1 MGYDYYGGYGFAPYV
16 SVAELKKKASAYVQ
30 KEAKAGNILH
40 PIVLEGRTIAK
51 NWWGKTWI
59 ENLERYAD
67 YASRLERGRKYVRAN
82 CVVDLQI
89 EGGLVN
95 ALVMGSGKKP
105 YRIRVN
111 IDQIGEEKYEE
122 VTKKCASKIQNLDS
136 LINGK
141 FPEEL
146 KELFSRKGGIFPTM
160 SEIHFF
166 CSCPDYADMCKHV
179 ASVLYAIGAKFDSDP
194 MLFFTLR
201 GIDTEKL
208 VGGAIESKIEMMM
221 KNAGRLSERILA
233 DSDMAD
239 LFGV

>member
-1 MGYDYYGGYGFAPYV
+1 MSYYDYYGGYTYTSV
-16 SVAELKKKASAYVQ
+16 SDLKAKAALYVQ
-30 KEAKAGNILH
+30 KEAKAGNVLN

-82 CVVDLQI
+82 CVVDLKI

-105 YRIRVN
+105 YKIRVN
-111 IDQIGEEKYEE
+111 IDQIDDEKYEE
-122 VTKKCASKIQNLDS
+122 VTKKCASKIENLDS

-160 SEIHFF
+160 SEIHFG
-166 CSCPDYADMCKHV
+166 CSCPDWADMCKHV
-179 ASVLYAIGAKFDSDP
+179 AAVLYAIGAKFDSDP
-194 MLFFTLR
+194 MFFFTLR

-208 VGGAIESKIEMMM
+208 VGGAIENKIELML
-221 KNAGRLSERILA
+221 KNANAPSARILA
-233 DSDMAD
+233 DSDMAA

>member
-1 MGYDYYGGYGFAPYV
+1 MSYYDYYGGYTYTSV
-16 SVAELKKKASAYVQ
+16 SELKAKAASYVQ

-59 ENLERYAD
+59 DNLERYAD

-105 YRIRVN
+105 YEIRVN
-111 IDQIGEEKYEE
+111 IDQIDEEKYAE
-122 VTKKCASKIQNLDS
+122 VTKKCANKIENLDS
-136 LINGK
+136 LVNGK

-160 SEIHFF
+160 SEIHFG
-166 CSCPDYADMCKHV
+166 CSCPDWADMCKHV
-179 ASVLYAIGAKFDSDP
+179 AAVLYAIGAKFDSDP
-194 MLFFTLR
+194 MFFFTLR

-208 VGGAIESKIEMMM
+208 VGGAIENKIELML
-221 KNAGRLSERILA
+221 KNAGNQSERIL
-233 DSDMAD
+233 DDGDMAA